1 MRYIVATNMVRN
13 NAEDK
18 IMRDTF
24 GNRMCYYN
32 ALEADDNG
40 MIVCMVV
47 ENTAGYRPMT
57 GRDAMALP
65 WYYANYDDYKDE
77 NGKLDRVAF
86 DKAVEDSVDRR
97 NEDIGIS
104 RKDMRDI
111 VMSSMFVSNVRW

>member
-1 MRYIVATNMVRN
+1 MATNMVRN
-13 NAEDK
+13 NAEDILKEATKRLKNKEDK

-57 GRDAMALP
+57 GRDAREV
-65 WYYANYDDYKDE
+65 YDNEFESTRRWE
-77 NGKLDRVAF
+77 NGGEEEK
-86 DKAVEDSVDRR
+86 
-97 NEDIGIS
+97 
-104 RKDMRDI
+104 
-111 VMSSMFVSNVRW
+111 

>member
-32 ALEADDNG
+32 AHEADDNG

-65 WYYANYDDYKDE
+65 WYYAYFDDYKDE
-77 NGKLDRVAF
+77 DGKLDMVAMN
-86 DKAVEDSVDRR
+86 KAVEDSVDRR
-97 NEDIGIS
+97 NKEIGIS
-104 RKDMRDI
+104 YSDMMDI
-111 VMSSMFVSNVRW
+111 VMSSMFVSNVR